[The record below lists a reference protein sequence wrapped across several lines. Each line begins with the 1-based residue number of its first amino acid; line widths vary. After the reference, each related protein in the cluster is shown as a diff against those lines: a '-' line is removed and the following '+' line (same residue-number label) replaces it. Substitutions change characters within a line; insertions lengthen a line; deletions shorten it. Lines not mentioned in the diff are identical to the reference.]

1 MDHECDRQ
9 TAYVG
14 LVEPSVESIQNAK
27 FDTQADAAKVAY
39 LSTGFDLSLTHS
51 FGVNP

>member
-1 MDHECDRQ
+1 MNRIGMDNECDRQ

-14 LVEPSVESIQNAK
+14 LVAPSVESIKNTK
-27 FDTQADAAKVAY
+27 FDTHGKGSVAV
-39 LSTGFDLSLTHS
+39 DLSLTHS